1 MSVTAPP
8 SPYWVSNSS
17 KPVPSKA
24 ERKPFSRA
32 TQEAVAALTLTMP
45 IFTGGDALV
54 GQSLQHGLTGGLTGG
69 GVVGGE
75 GGLRSS

>member
-32 TQEAVAALTLTMP
+32 TQEAVAALTMP

-75 GGLRSS
+75 GGLGSS